1 MYKTQDNNF
10 NLIRFA
16 LATLVIYSHSTPLIH
31 GNNDLEYLKS
41 TFGSFTF
48 GTLAVNLFFA
58 ISGYMILK
66 SWMSKPDLKRF
77 CRARILRIY
86 PGFFFVTMFSVFFL
100 NSVGSTF
107 SSNFERIDKLVL
119 LKCLVLL
126 RDFPA
131 SADFMPNFPVPALN
145 GSLWT
150 IIYEFKFYMLI
161 ALAGSL
167 DVAKRLKF
175 WMAIF
180 LGSIL
185 IYSFELFTFLDES
198 RLFLFVIGSSKDTSR
213 LLMFFSSGCAF
224 YILRDRI
231 KPSWT
236 SSLGFLPVI
245 FVGMFQTKIDEIVLA
260 SLGVYCLFWLGY
272 KEISFLKRFQKLP
285 DISYGVYLYGW
296 PCQKLILHFYP
307 ITNSNDLFIQSF
319 CLTLCFAYLSWRL
332 IESKFLKLKSI

>member
-1 MYKTQDNNF
+1 
-10 NLIRFA
+10 
-16 LATLVIYSHSTPLIH
+16 
-31 GNNDLEYLKS
+31 
-41 TFGSFTF
+41 
-48 GTLAVNLFFA
+48 
-58 ISGYMILK
+58 
-66 SWMSKPDLKRF
+66 
-77 CRARILRIY
+77 
-86 PGFFFVTMFSVFFL
+86 
-100 NSVGSTF
+100 
-107 SSNFERIDKLVL
+107 
-119 LKCLVLL
+119 
-126 RDFPA
+126 
-131 SADFMPNFPVPALN
+131 
-145 GSLWT
+145 
-150 IIYEFKFYMLI
+150 
-161 ALAGSL
+161 
-167 DVAKRLKF
+167 
-175 WMAIF
+175 
-180 LGSIL
+180 
-185 IYSFELFTFLDES
+185 
-198 RLFLFVIGSSKDTSR
+198 
-213 LLMFFSSGCAF
+213 MFFSSGCAF